1 MIRFGICAKFD
12 KLNDIIK
19 AGFDYIEPSLSYIAA
34 MSDEE
39 FAEAEKLIA
48 ASPLKAEAY
57 NSFFPSSI
65 KVVGENVDTDAITAY
80 MEKAFSRASRLGGKI
95 AVLGSGKSRNIP
107 EGYPYESAYRQFCEV
122 FDLCATI
129 AGKYG
134 VITIR
139 QLTNKGICIR
149 KFRCCYNLFMCRI

>member
-65 KVVGENVDTDAITAY
+65 KVVGENVDADAITAAFQEFTAKKVLRKPSIRKRLALAKEKVQQKEHRQLDR
-80 MEKAFSRASRLGGKI
+80 EKAKVKDR
-95 AVLGSGKSRNIP
+95 
-107 EGYPYESAYRQFCEV
+107 
-122 FDLCATI
+122 
-129 AGKYG
+129 G
-134 VITIR
+134 VE
-139 QLTNKGICIR
+139 L
-149 KFRCCYNLFMCRI
+149 